1 MARTA
6 AGSRS
11 GMDEYELHGHLNEK
25 LFRAI
30 GNCFE
35 NLSSS
40 VGSIS
45 EEIYSRQAVYLSYT
59 LVSRTTGTL
68 ICFSPTLIKHRA
80 SALSQE
86 QTLAC
91 TITLAATAPKP
102 LSGFGVR
109 PRRGALPVLVTR

>member
-59 LVSRTTGTL
+59 VTYLLDNGEDLATAADMAG
-68 ICFSPTLIKHRA
+68 HA
-80 SALSQE
+80 SADTTRRYLRHQKRRNR
-86 QTLAC
+86 
-91 TITLAATAPKP
+91 AAADKID
-102 LSGFGVR
+102 F
-109 PRRGALPVLVTR
+109 

>member
-59 LVSRTTGTL
+59 FLKIGQSSQIFVSKCAVVYRWKPHSACVSVVCAEGKVNIL
-68 ICFSPTLIKHRA
+68 PLEADVGRKCPCPPTKT
-80 SALSQE
+80 STYQ
-86 QTLAC
+86 
-91 TITLAATAPKP
+91 
-102 LSGFGVR
+102 
-109 PRRGALPVLVTR
+109 

>member
-59 LVSRTTGTL
+59 SKETKV
-68 ICFSPTLIKHRA
+68 
-80 SALSQE
+80 
-86 QTLAC
+86 
-91 TITLAATAPKP
+91 
-102 LSGFGVR
+102 
-109 PRRGALPVLVTR
+109 